1 MFCMKLCRA
10 DLSILF
16 VLAVV
21 PVLCV
26 VVFYLP
32 LSIQYSLAAKGE
44 TLDPFRYITSGF
56 VHGNLLHLLNNLL
69 GFLLFGLLVF
79 GLNKVA
85 GSQKFLFYCLMWVI
99 FLVPLLNGLVVFAF
113 SDSIFKGALSGY
125 SIGLS
130 LIAGGVMGL
139 VVPSILSLLH
149 VELEN
154 KVFRGALF
162 LGLLML
168 SGSFIIFVY
177 LGSSLFWRI
186 FFGTLTVVGVLLV
199 CLSFS
204 IVIRNVRR
212 GFNQWIFMKL
222 SLVIFALLLYFSLMP
237 WLFPAQIVIPN
248 LGVVNIFAH
257 YFGVSFGMLPGFYLV
272 LHTTKSISTNNK

>member
-10 DLSILF
+10 DLLVLF
-16 VLAVV
+16 VLVVV

-32 LSIQYSLAAKGE
+32 LSIQYYLAAKGD
-44 TLDPFRYITSGF
+44 TLDPFRYIASGF

-99 FLVPLLNGLVVFAF
+99 FLVPLLNGLVVWAF

-130 LIAGGVMGL
+130 LVAGGVMGL

-149 VELEN
+149 AELEK

-177 LGSSLFWRI
+177 LGSSLFWWI
-186 FFGTLTVVGVLLV
+186 FFGTLTVVGILLV

-237 WLFPAQIVIPN
+237 WLFPAQIVVPN
-248 LGVVNIFAH
+248 LGTVNIFAH

-272 LHTTKSISTNNK
+272 FHTKKK